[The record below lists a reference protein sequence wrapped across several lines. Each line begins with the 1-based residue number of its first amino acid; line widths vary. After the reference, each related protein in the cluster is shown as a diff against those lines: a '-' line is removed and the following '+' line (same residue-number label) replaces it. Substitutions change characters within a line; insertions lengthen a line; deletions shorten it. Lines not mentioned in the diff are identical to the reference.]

1 MRKDSVKN
9 SNGFTMMEL
18 LVTMGIFFVLVAA
31 AGPAISNWVIK
42 NRVDTAVV
50 SFRGALN
57 YARYEALNRNSWIT
71 VRPNN
76 TSWSTGWYVFTDE
89 GNDGFMG
96 SGDEVLRA
104 DILNVVGLTVEWARD
119 MPRISYGP
127 RGLTNGGS
135 QNSVRYCVEGD
146 TNHGFA
152 KGLVM
157 SSIGRTRMVKG
168 AEVGCTP

>member
-1 MRKDSVKN
+1 
-9 SNGFTMMEL
+9 MMEL

-119 MPRISYGP
+119 MPRISYGLILKKESDEHHWTALKKTIKHYNLP
-127 RGLTNGGS
+127 IKLWRLG
-135 QNSVRYCVEGD
+135 
-146 TNHGFA
+146 
-152 KGLVM
+152 
-157 SSIGRTRMVKG
+157 
-168 AEVGCTP
+168 P